1 MIRTETRQTHVTPHF
16 LDGIDHIY
24 VSQQVL
30 ECLLAF
36 EPYPEVFYQLINPV
50 PPQATFIQLRP
61 ETMDF
66 SQIQDNPRDVLERAF
81 RNNYHV
87 ITTNQPLTFQ
97 HLGQIYYFQITKTK
111 PAPCV
116 VLTDTE
122 PEVDF
127 LPALIQS
134 SSPVPLPDL
143 PPSPPS
149 PTSQASPPSLSK
161 KRPPPLSIPGSTQP
175 DDEELNIPQVPLQ
188 PSLPSSLQS
197 PSSTSSSTPTPTSHV
212 PSPPTST
219 QLTQQP
225 QQPQKKIFRGQ
236 NFTPFSGTGYRL
248 GSKPPDKTTI

>member
-1 MIRTETRQTHVTPHF
+1 MLAIRPLTFLPNYEQYKHLEHTSQAVFPQRVLVQFSEQNPNQELPNPTVIMIRTETRQTHVTPHF

-66 SQIQDNPRDVLERAF
+66 SQIQDNPRVVLERAF

-116 VLTDTE
+116 VLTDAE

-127 LPALIQS
+127 LRVLAL
-134 SSPVPLPDL
+134 
-143 PPSPPS
+143 
-149 PTSQASPPSLSK
+149 
-161 KRPPPLSIPGSTQP
+161 R
-175 DDEELNIPQVPLQ
+175 N
-188 PSLPSSLQS
+188 
-197 PSSTSSSTPTPTSHV
+197 
-212 PSPPTST
+212 
-219 QLTQQP
+219 
-225 QQPQKKIFRGQ
+225 
-236 NFTPFSGTGYRL
+236 
-248 GSKPPDKTTI
+248 